1 VPLEIPS
8 VIRALEQEEFHAL
21 DRKLMRIVFDVH
33 NEFGR
38 FLDEKLYKQ
47 EIAARWIESGLGA
60 AEQEVVITA
69 RHQSFVKEFRMDL
82 LFNGG
87 LMLEAKAADTIIAAH
102 RAQSLNYL
110 LMAGLH
116 YGKLVNFRP
125 VRVEHEFVSTRLTP
139 GLRKQCEIMDAE
151 WCAISEACGW
161 LRSTL
166 TKLLEDWGAF
176 LEVNL
181 YREAITHLLGGPERV
196 IQPVTVHS
204 GSRVIG
210 EQAVHRL
217 NRHSAFAFTAV
228 TRDQES
234 MRDHQWRF
242 LKHTALEYIQ
252 WVNFNHH
259 KIEFTTL
266 KK

>member
-1 VPLEIPS
+1 MPIEIPS
-8 VIRALEQEEFHAL
+8 DIRALDQEEFHAL

-38 FLDEKLYKQ
+38 FLDEKLYKR
-47 EIAARWIESGLGA
+47 EMAARWIESGLGQ
-60 AEQEVVITA
+60 AEQEVIVSV
-69 RHQSFVKEFRMDL
+69 RHESFVKELRMDL

-87 LMLEAKAADTIIAAH
+87 LMLEAKAAETIVAAH

-116 YGKLVNFRP
+116 HGKLVNFRP
-125 VRVEHEFVSTRLTP
+125 IRVEHEFVSTRLTP
-139 GLRKQCEIMDAE
+139 ELRRRFEVNDAD
-151 WCAISEACGW
+151 WCAISKECDW
-161 LRSTL
+161 LHSTL

-181 YREAITHLLGGPERV
+181 YREAITHFLGGPDRV
-196 IQPVTVHS
+196 IQPVAVHS
-204 GSRVIG
+204 GKKVIG
-210 EQAVHRL
+210 EQSVHRL

-228 TRDQES
+228 TREQES
-234 MRDHQWRF
+234 MREHQRRF
-242 LKHTALEYIQ
+242 MNHTPLEYIQ

-266 KK
+266 RK